1 VSHLGEQLSALV
13 DGELSGAA
21 LDRANAHVA
30 ACGACRVEAN
40 ALRRLKLELRALGEV
55 HDADGIT
62 TRLLAMTSECSAEG
76 PAGLASLAYPA
87 GPAALRNLGRDRG
100 RRRELRSTAA
110 PYTAAPYTAAPY
122 SAAPYSAARS
132 QRRLTGR
139 RRGRYVLW
147 STLSLV
153 VVGVSTAAFGMGGNS
168 GATGPQIT
176 PQLEVFDI
184 QHAIT
189 SGDIPFPDPTDMST
203 RVPVVATTP

>member
-13 DGELSGAA
+13 DGELSGAE

-55 HDADGIT
+55 HNADGIT

-100 RRRELRSTAA
+100 RRCELHSTAA
-110 PYTAAPYTAAPY
+110 PYTAAPYTAAP
-122 SAAPYSAARS
+122 S

-147 STLSLV
+147 TTLSLV

-168 GATGPQIT
+168 GTTGPQIT

-189 SGDIPFPDPTDMST
+189 SGDVPFPDPTDMST